1 MSSSFNGTS
10 PQGLFRVP
18 NAMEIHTT
26 PRTNSQSASVVPVNG
41 LCGIVDQDVDPTDA
55 SSLSHRPGIG
65 NTRWGHPLTNNFS
78 AAINALGSYWL

>member
-26 PRTNSQSASVVPVNG
+26 PRTNSQSASVVSVNG
-41 LCGIVDQDVDPTDA
+41 LCGRIATLLIRM
-55 SSLSHRPGIG
+55 STRPML
-65 NTRWGHPLTNNFS
+65 HPS
-78 AAINALGSYWL
+78 ATARE